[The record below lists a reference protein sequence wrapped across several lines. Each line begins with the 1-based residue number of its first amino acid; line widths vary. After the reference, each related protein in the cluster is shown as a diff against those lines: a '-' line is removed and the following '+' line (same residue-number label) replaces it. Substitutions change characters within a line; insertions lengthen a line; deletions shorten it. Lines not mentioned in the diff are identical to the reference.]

1 MINNFRNEYSW
12 LSNFYDSP
20 VVIDGLTYRNAES
33 AYQAMKCADPNNR
46 QRFIDLTGAQ
56 AKRLGRTLRMDP
68 AWEIKKFGVMYKVV
82 EDKFLRNTML
92 MRWLQETGDEELVEG
107 NTWNDTYWGVCGG
120 KGTNYLGVILM
131 TIRRK
136 YGIRV
141 DF

>member
-33 AYQAMKCADPNNR
+33 AYQATKCADPNNR

-68 AWEIKKFGVMYKVV
+68 DWERKKFGVMYKVV
-82 EDKFLRNTML
+82 EDKFLRNTTL
-92 MRWLQETGDEELVEG
+92 MRWLQETGDQELVEG

-120 KGTNYLGVILM
+120 KGENNLGIILM
-131 TIRRK
+131 TIRSY
-136 YGIRV
+136 YGIRI

>member
-33 AYQAMKCADPNNR
+33 AYQATKCADPNNR

-68 AWEIKKFGVMYKVV
+68 DWERKKFGVMYKIV
-82 EDKFLRNTML
+82 EDKFLRNTTL
-92 MRWLQETGDEELVEG
+92 MRWLQETGDQELVEG

-120 KGTNYLGVILM
+120 KGENNLGIILM
-131 TIRRK
+131 TIRSY
-136 YGIRV
+136 YGIRI